1 MSSSPMASR
10 TELSATISTPRGQAS
25 RWIIVVAAIV
35 IVGFGVGALFSLA
48 VFLKPMQESMGWS
61 RTAISAVALW
71 MWVAYG
77 TGSLMWG
84 VLSDRWGARRVVVTG
99 GILLGLGLV
108 TSSRITS
115 LWQLYVAFG
124 GIVGVAAGAFYAPLT
139 TTATRWFTANRGLA
153 VALVSAGT
161 GLGTFM
167 VAPLTRWLISSY
179 DWRLAMLILG
189 DIVWLVIIPLGLLV
203 RDAPRE
209 AAGATDLDVPLAR
222 IFRSPQ
228 FWLIAVTHFT
238 CCVAHSGP
246 IFHMVTH
253 AMDQGIPGMAAATL
267 LGVSGLS
274 SLIGRVVSGIVADR
288 WGSKPTLIVML
299 GAQVPAIFLYLFTS
313 SVTGFYA
320 LAILFGASYG
330 GVMPMYALLTREYF
344 GARAMGTAYG
354 AIFMLQAIG
363 MGLGAYGGG
372 WIHDHLGTYAW
383 LFGSATAVAAV
394 AILFALPLRPS
405 RRSIVPVPAVA

>member
-1 MSSSPMASR
+1 MTAGVR
-10 TELSATISTPRGQAS
+10 IDHGS
-25 RWIIVVAAIV
+25 RWIIVVAAVV

-48 VFLKPMQESMGWS
+48 VFLKPMQESMAWS
-61 RTAISAVALW
+61 RAAISAVALW

-77 TGSLMWG
+77 TGSLAWG
-84 VLSDRWGARRVVVTG
+84 MLADRWGARRVVIAG
-99 GILLGLGLV
+99 GFLLGLGLV
-108 TSSRITS
+108 ASSRITS

-124 GIVGVAAGAFYAPLT
+124 GVVGVAAGAFYAPLT
-139 TTATRWFTANRGLA
+139 TTVTRWFTVNRGLA

-161 GLGTFM
+161 GLGTFV
-167 VAPLTRWLISSY
+167 VAPLTRWLITSY
-179 DWRLAMLILG
+179 NWRLAMLILG

-203 RDAPRE
+203 RDAPGGT
-209 AAGATDLDVPLAR
+209 AGATDPDVPLAG
-222 IFRSPQ
+222 IFQSPQ
-228 FWLIAVTHFT
+228 FWLIALTHFT

-253 AMDQGIPGMAAATL
+253 AMDQGVPSMAAATL
-267 LGVSGLS
+267 LGVSGLA
-274 SLIGRVVSGIVADR
+274 SLIGRVLSGIIADR
-288 WGSKPTLIVML
+288 WGSKPTLVAML
-299 GAQVPAIFLYLFTS
+299 ALQAPAIFLYLFTNS
-313 SVTGFYA
+313 ITGFYA

-372 WIHDHLGTYAW
+372 WFHDHLGSYAW
-383 LFGSATAVAAV
+383 LFGFATAVAAA
-394 AILFALPLRPS
+394 AILFALPLRPARQS
-405 RRSIVPVPAVA
+405 TVPVPAVA